1 MLTGWLYLLLETQWR
16 IRMPQIPRAGRL
28 ALLAAAVL
36 SGGPAAN
43 SCSTHSPPQSKEQVL
58 SFRQSSLQEPCLGHR
73 ALSRLHTLESKYSFS
88 LIKSVWWSFVLFGPP
103 QTLSR
108 WRFSQQRASYITW
121 ERLKQLQQKEWSIKT
136 PQSFTQCTGAFCTM
150 LKKKALS
157 AHYPW
162 VDAGAQLL

>member
-1 MLTGWLYLLLETQWR
+1 MLTGWLCLLWETQWR

-36 SGGPAAN
+36 SGRPAAN

-58 SFRQSSLQEPCLGHR
+58 SFRQSSLQEPCLDHR

-121 ERLKQLQQKEWSIKT
+121 ERLKQLQQKEWLKPLS
-136 PQSFTQCTGAFCTM
+136 PSHNALEPFVQCW
-150 LKKKALS
+150 KKALS